1 MDNNQLDQK
10 FKKYFDTRKIEPSD
24 KSWDRLDAMLNI
36 TEKPVISSRFPFYL
50 VAASMITILAVGF
63 YWMFNNDENSKLNP
77 VMVEVSKE
85 TKLPAVL
92 ELKNTAIENIESK
105 ASNTPPVYARPYI
118 ASYTAKI
125 TPDQSEMINQ
135 KVNIKPTDQNVIDHT
150 LAHVVAEAKDLQ
162 KNQQSVLDIDG
173 MKLLNEIESRMSANK
188 KHKENSV
195 VQLTYR
201 PDPAALLKEAESA
214 AHQGLFKRVYKS
226 LHENAENLLVNV
238 VNRNNY
244 KSESSN

>member
-10 FKKYFDTRKIEPSD
+10 FKQYFDNRKLDPSD
-24 KSWDRLDAMLNI
+24 KTWDRLDAMLTI
-36 TEKPVISSRFPFYL
+36 AEKPVIPSRFPFYL

-63 YWMFNNDENSKLNP
+63 YWMFYNDESNKVNP
-77 VMVEVSKE
+77 VIVEVSRE
-85 TKLPAVL
+85 SKLPEVL
-92 ELKNTAIENIESK
+92 EPKNTPSENIERK
-105 ASNTPPVYARPYI
+105 ASNNPPVYARPYI
-118 ASYTAKI
+118 ASF
-125 TPDQSEMINQ
+125 TPKPTPNQSETIYQ
-135 KVNIKPTDQNVIDHT
+135 KVNIKPTDQKVIDHT
-150 LAHVVAEAKDLQ
+150 WAHVVAEAKDSQ

-173 MKLLNEIESRMSANK
+173 MKLLNDIESQMSANR
-188 KHKENSV
+188 KHKEKSV

-226 LHENAENLLVNV
+226 IHENAENLLVNV